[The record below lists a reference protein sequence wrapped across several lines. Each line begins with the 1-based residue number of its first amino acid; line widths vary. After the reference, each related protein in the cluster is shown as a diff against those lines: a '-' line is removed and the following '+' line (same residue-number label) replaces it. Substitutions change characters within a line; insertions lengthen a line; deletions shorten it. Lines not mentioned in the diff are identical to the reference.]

1 MNKDLNI
8 NTKNDTIK
16 DTINYKINDTI
27 NDTVNNSKINN
38 IYLSSKDTYINKIS
52 SPIIKHLS
60 PRTLKHNTTNL
71 CYAPITVPEKI
82 INSIPKLIL
91 NDININ

>member
-1 MNKDLNI
+1 MNYNNKNMNKDLNI
-8 NTKNDTIK
+8 NTNNDT
-16 DTINYKINDTI
+16 INDTI

-38 IYLSSKDTYINKIS
+38 IYLSSKNTYINKIS